1 MVSEDLLKKLK
12 DAIDGVSK
20 RSPPN
25 VLLWHEALKQ
35 LAQENEEIKE
45 KVENIDKIVA
55 EYDWTD
61 LHYKYWLKV
70 GEGEV
75 DYAEGEADD
84 PSVTLKATSVVWEGL
99 WSGRIDANTAYM
111 SGDLQIAG
119 NIQDATKCEE
129 LIGLVIRIILREL
142 GRE

>member
-1 MVSEDLLKKLK
+1 MISEDLLKKLK
-12 DAIDGVSK
+12 DLIDGVSK
-20 RSPPN
+20 KSPPN
-25 VLLWHEALKQ
+25 VLLWYEALKQ
-35 LAQENEEIKE
+35 LVQENEEIKE
-45 KVENIDKIVA
+45 KVEDMDTIVA

-75 DYAEGEADD
+75 DYGEGEADD
-84 PSVTLKATSVVWEGL
+84 PSVTSKANSVVWDGL
-99 WSGRIDANTAYM
+99 WSGRIDGNTAYM

-119 NIQDATKCEE
+119 NVQDATKCGE
-129 LIGLVIRIILREL
+129 LVGLVQRIVLKEL